1 MARKPMKSVY
11 ERINIVQNK
20 IAQLENELK
29 ELKSQL
35 ITLNKERDSL
45 EMNQLFQYAREND
58 LTIDEVINAINMFSI
73 KNKKRVD

>member
-20 IAQLENELK
+20 ITQLENELK

-35 ITLNKERDSL
+35 ITLNKERRDPL
-45 EMNQLFQYAREND
+45 QY
-58 LTIDEVINAINMFSI
+58 
-73 KNKKRVD
+73 